1 MRLLV
6 VEDDRPTAKLVRA
19 VLEDAGYAVD
29 VAFTGEE
36 GRMLSLVN
44 SYDGILLDVELSDR
58 NGLTIL
64 AELRRENIR
73 TPVMVLSGRGE
84 SETVVRALDAGAD
97 DYVVKPV
104 PNEVLSARVR
114 ALLRRQGERPTE
126 HLRLG
131 DLVVNRLTRE
141 TMHRGVALALT
152 PKEFALLEYL
162 LLHPNEV
169 VSRSRLREAVW
180 DMAFDPESNI
190 VDAVVNRLRRKLEQ
204 VQSSVVLTSVRGVGY
219 RAGSQA
225 PE

>member
-6 VEDDRPTAKLVRA
+6 VEDDRPTAKLLRA

-36 GRMLSLVN
+36 GRTLSLVN
-44 SYDGILLDVELSDR
+44 SYDGILLDVELQDR

-64 AELRRENIR
+64 AELRRENVS

-84 SETVVRALDAGAD
+84 QETIVRALDAGAD

-104 PNEVLSARVR
+104 SNEVLSARVR

-126 HLRLG
+126 HIRVG

-141 TMHRGVALALT
+141 TLCRGHPLALT

-162 LLHPNEV
+162 LLHANEV

-180 DMAFDPESNI
+180 DMSFDPESNI
-190 VDAVVNRLRRKLEQ
+190 VDAVVNRTRRKLEQ
-204 VQSSVVLTSVRGVGY
+204 IQSGVAITSMRGVGY
-219 RAGSQA
+219 RAIS
-225 PE
+225 PPPD

>member
-6 VEDDRPTAKLVRA
+6 VEDDRPTAKLIRA
-19 VLEDAGYAVD
+19 VLEDLGYAVD

-36 GRMLSLVN
+36 GRLFSLVN
-44 SYDGILLDVELSDR
+44 EYDGILLDVELADR

-64 AELRRENIR
+64 AELRRENIS

-84 SETVVRALDAGAD
+84 SETIVRALDAGAD

-104 PNEVLSARVR
+104 ANEVLSARVR

-131 DLVVNRLTRE
+131 DLVINRLSRE
-141 TMHRGVALALT
+141 TLCRGTVLPLT

-162 LLHPNEV
+162 LLHPGEAT
-169 VSRSRLREAVW
+169 SRSRLREAVW
-180 DMAFDPESNI
+180 DMTFDPESNI
-190 VDAVVNRLRRKLEQ
+190 VDAVVNRIRRKLEQ
-204 VQSSVVLTSVRGVGY
+204 VRSTVLITSIRGVGY
-219 RAGSQA
+219 RASFVS
-225 PE
+225 PP

>member
-1 MRLLV
+1 MKLLV
-6 VEDDRPTAKLVRA
+6 VEDDRPTAKLIRA

-36 GRMLSLVN
+36 GRTLSLVN
-44 SYDGILLDVELSDR
+44 SYDGIVLDVELQDR
-58 NGLTIL
+58 NGLAIL
-64 AELRRENIR
+64 AELRREHVS

-84 SETVVRALDAGAD
+84 NETIVRALDAGAD

-126 HLRLG
+126 HIRLG

-141 TMHRGVALALT
+141 TLCRSVPLALT

-162 LLHPNEV
+162 LLHPDEV

-180 DMAFDPESNI
+180 DMSFDPESNI
-190 VDAVVNRLRRKLEQ
+190 VDAVVNRIRRKLEQ
-204 VQSSVVLTSVRGVGY
+204 VQSEVAIMSVRGVGY
-219 RAGSQA
+219 RASPQA
-225 PE
+225 AA